1 MCLIMFAPHIE
12 GSQLPYETELF
23 VSSICVEFPVQPVVD
38 VTHQHPR
45 IDTGVVAILALMT
58 SLWSFSH

>member
-1 MCLIMFAPHIE
+1 MFAPHIE

-38 VTHQHPR
+38 VNVQVLLQHINIP
-45 IDTGVVAILALMT
+45 G
-58 SLWSFSH
+58 